1 MINSALI
8 GYLYAL
14 AASFFFAFY
23 IVPKKL
29 TKQRPILYSFFMG
42 FGFLLGSIILYL
54 ISIFVFNGSENFA
67 SKHFIYSALAGVLWA
82 FGSIFLLSSIDK
94 IGLARSNQWKNLQ
107 GPIGVILSLIVL
119 SEFLHTNAFFIILA
133 CFSIFI
139 SAIFLNIKHA
149 DGRKIEPAGILL
161 AVLSA
166 FMFGFVTVLNKFVT
180 NNAGIYTQLVI
191 WSFFT
196 FLTITIY
203 ISSKKSLRNEL
214 LSVKKKDVGLGFIG
228 GLLYS
233 LAGFLMLLSY
243 SHIPASI
250 SFTIIQLNA
259 IWVIIIGIV
268 FFKEINFKEN
278 KWRIFGGLLFTIIGI
293 ILLFYSKN

>member
-1 MINSALI
+1 MTNSILI

-29 TKQRPILYSFFMG
+29 TKQKPILFSFFMG
-42 FGFLLGSIILYL
+42 CGFLFGSIFLYL
-54 ISIFVFNGSENFA
+54 ISFFALGNPEIFTGRSFL
-67 SKHFIYSALAGVLWA
+67 YSAFAGVLWA
-82 FGSIFLLSSIDK
+82 FGSIFLLSSIDT

-107 GPIGVILSLIVL
+107 GPIGVILSLIIL
-119 SEFLHTNAFFIILA
+119 SEFLHTNALFAVLAGFSVFVSALFF
-133 CFSIFI
+133 
-139 SAIFLNIKHA
+139 NIKRE
-149 DGRKIEPAGILL
+149 DEKKIEPKGVML

-166 FMFGFVTVLNKFVT
+166 LMFGLVTVLNKFIT
-180 NNAGIYTQLVI
+180 DSSAIYTQLVV

-196 FLTITIY
+196 LATITIY
-203 ISSKKSLRNEL
+203 ILSKKDIRNEFL
-214 LSVKKKDVGLGFIG
+214 LTAKKDIRLGFIG

-233 LAGFLMLLSY
+233 LAGFLMLKSY

-259 IWVIIIGIV
+259 LWVITIGIV
-268 FFKEINFKEN
+268 FFKEIDYKKNS
-278 KWRIFGGLLFTIIGI
+278 WRILGGLLFAAIGI
-293 ILLFYSKN
+293 FLLFYAKK

>member
-1 MINSALI
+1 MTNSTLI

-23 IVPKKL
+23 LVPKKL
-29 TKQRPILYSFFMG
+29 TNQKPTLYSFFMG
-42 FGFLLGSIILYL
+42 SGFLFGSIILYF
-54 ISIFVFNGSENFA
+54 ISFFALNNPETFVIKNL
-67 SKHFIYSALAGVLWA
+67 IYSALAGILWA
-82 FGSIFLLSSIDK
+82 FGLIFLLSSIDR

-107 GPIGVILSLIVL
+107 GPIGVILSLIIL
-119 SEFLHTNAFFIILA
+119 SEFLHTNALFAVLA
-133 CFSIFI
+133 GFSIFV

-149 DGRKIEPAGILL
+149 DGKKIEPKGILL

-166 FMFGFVTVLNKFVT
+166 FMFGSVTVLNKFVT
-180 NNAGIYTQLVI
+180 NNSGIYTQLVI

-196 FLTITIY
+196 FATIAVY
-203 ISSKKSLRNEL
+203 VSSKKSLRNEL
-214 LSVKKKDVGLGFIG
+214 FLTAKKDIKLGFVG

-233 LAGFLMLLSY
+233 LAGFLMLQSF

-259 IWVIIIGIV
+259 LWVITIGIV
-268 FFKEINFKEN
+268 FFKEIDYNKN
-278 KWRIFGGLLFTIIGI
+278 KWRILGGLLFAVIGI
-293 ILLFYSKN
+293 FLLFYAKK

>member
-1 MINSALI
+1 MINSAII

-14 AASFFFAFY
+14 VASFFFAFY

-29 TKQRPILYSFFMG
+29 TKQKPILFSFFMG
-42 FGFLLGSIILYL
+42 CGFLVGSIILYL
-54 ISIFVFNGSENFA
+54 ISFFVLNNPETFA
-67 SKHFIYSALAGVLWA
+67 NRSLIYSALAGVLWA

-107 GPIGVILSLIVL
+107 GPIGVMLSLIIL
-119 SEFLHTNAFFIILA
+119 SEFLHTNAFFAVIA
-133 CFSIFI
+133 GFSIFA
-139 SAIFLNIKHA
+139 SALFLNIKRE
-149 DGRKIEPAGILL
+149 DEKKIEPKGVML

-166 FMFGFVTVLNKFVT
+166 LMFGVVTVLNKFVT
-180 NNAGIYTQLVI
+180 DSLAIYTQLVV

-196 FLTITIY
+196 LATIMIY
-203 ISSKKSLRNEL
+203 ILSKKDIRNEFL
-214 LSVKKKDVGLGFIG
+214 LTAKKDMRLGFIG

-233 LAGFLMLLSY
+233 LAGFFMLKSY

-259 IWVIIIGIV
+259 LWVITIGIV
-268 FFKEINFKEN
+268 FFKEVDYKKNI
-278 KWRIFGGLLFTIIGI
+278 WRILGGFLFAALGVL
-293 ILLFYSKN
+293 LLFYAKK